1 VEDSVEFHGC
11 PPLAGKWGNDEP
23 NMALTRVVLADDHP
37 MIRAGINNLLKKA
50 PDIEVVGEAA
60 NGAEAIQLVDDL
72 KPDVLLLDVEMP
84 VIKGVEVARRL
95 QAAGSPVRILVL
107 SAHDDR
113 QYILGMLACGVAG
126 YLTKEEGLERIVDA
140 IRHVAQGEQ
149 GWVSQS
155 VEDEVSTLN
164 EQDRPK
170 ANELTEREV
179 EILNRLVEGKSN
191 AKIAAELGL
200 SVKTIEKHMSSVF
213 TKLKVSSRVEA
224 ADFAIRSGL
233 V

>member
-1 VEDSVEFHGC
+1 
-11 PPLAGKWGNDEP
+11 
-23 NMALTRVVLADDHP
+23 MAPTRVVLADDHP
-37 MIRAGINNLLKKA
+37 MIRAGISNILKKA

-60 NGAEAIQLVDDL
+60 DGAEAIRMVDDL
-72 KPDVLLLDVEMP
+72 EPDVLLLDVEMP
-84 VIKGVEVARRL
+84 VMKGVEVARRL

-107 SAHDDR
+107 SAHNDR
-113 QYILGMLACGVAG
+113 QYILGMLACGAAG
-126 YLTKEEGLERIVDA
+126 YLTKEEGLEKIVDA
-140 IRHVAQGEQ
+140 IRHIAKGER

-155 VEDEVSTLN
+155 VEDEVKAWD
-164 EQDRPK
+164 EQDKPRT
-170 ANELTEREV
+170 NELTNREI